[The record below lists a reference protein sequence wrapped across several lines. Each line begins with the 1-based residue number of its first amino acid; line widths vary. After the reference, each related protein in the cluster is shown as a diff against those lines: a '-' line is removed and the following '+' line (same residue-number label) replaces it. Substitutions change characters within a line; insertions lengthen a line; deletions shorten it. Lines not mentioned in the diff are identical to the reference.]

1 MIYAASFLPL
11 TMLAA
16 LLGLD
21 VVSFPQ
27 AMISRPIVAAT
38 LAGALVGDPMRG
50 LVIGITLE
58 LVALENLPFGAS
70 FYPEWG
76 SASVVAGGLYASY
89 PEGSVGGLAIFAFV
103 GIITASVGGW
113 TMVQHRKLIAKW
125 AGGMRDELASG
136 STVAVTSLQLRGMTA
151 DLVRGGLLAWVA
163 LMIFAPAGAWAMVHW
178 NLGAAPSRA
187 FVVAV
192 AGMVAAGAVW
202 KVIHSTK
209 SAPWYFFGGLAVG
222 ALLLLVT

>member
-50 LVIGITLE
+50 LVIGIALE

-76 SASVVAGGLYASY
+76 SASVVAGGLYAGYS
-89 PEGSVGGLAIFAFV
+89 EGSIGGLAIFVFV

-113 TMVQHRKLIAKW
+113 TMVQHRRIIAKW
-125 AGGMRDELASG
+125 AAAMHDELSSG
-136 STVAVTSLQLRGMTA
+136 STAAVTALQLRGLTA
-151 DLVRGGLLAWVA
+151 DLARGGLLAWVA
-163 LMIFAPAGAWAMVHW
+163 LMLFHPAGAWAMAHW
-178 NLGAAPSRA
+178 HLGAVPSRA
-187 FVVAV
+187 VVVAI
-192 AGMVAAGAVW
+192 AGMVAAGAIW

-209 SAPWYFFGGLAVG
+209 GAPWYFFGGLAGG